1 MSLMCFDDDILIQ
14 GDASG
19 NETRAQQHGRKDLR
33 LHVRLHISFLLA
45 DRLSS
50 YLDHRFFLRLYSSI
64 SRLTNLYTT
73 NCHKNSLDGLMLQ
86 QVESIE

>member
-1 MSLMCFDDDILIQ
+1 MCFDDDILIQ

-50 YLDHRFFLRLYSSI
+50 YLHHSQIFWRLYSSI